1 MGTFKVNKT
10 GHLNI
15 IDEGNTVK
23 IIKKTV
29 FDSFNPDIL
38 GLGEIGI
45 KSKQINALSVIFDL
59 EGFTNFCK
67 QIDPHLA
74 VPEYLS
80 EFLNWIYD
88 KIRQESIEKTYE
100 KGYKTYADLPFLSKF
115 LGDGIL
121 FLWDTENMS
130 EVSIRNAVVS
140 MYEVC
145 VKYQTEFFPKISRK
159 IVSAPTRLRCGIARG
174 TIYSVGN
181 GNDFVGPCINM
192 SARLQKLN
200 SLTFCF
206 SRRGINP
213 NEMGEGYKDYFI
225 VRRVDIRGIGE
236 NELVCFSKNEYNKLG
251 KADKER
257 FVDLK

>member
-1 MGTFKVNKT
+1 MGTFRVEQI
-10 GHLNI
+10 GYMNI
-15 IDEGNTVK
+15 KDEEKTVK

-38 GLGEIGI
+38 GLGKIDV
-45 KSKQINALSVIFDL
+45 KSTQINALSVIFDL

-80 EFLNWIYD
+80 DFLAWIFM
-88 KIRQESIEKTYE
+88 KIREESIAESYKE
-100 KGYKTYADLPFLSKF
+100 GYTIYADLPFLSKY

-121 FLWDTENMS
+121 FLWDTEKMS
-130 EVSIRNAVVS
+130 DTAIRNVVIS

-145 VKYQTEFFPKISRK
+145 IKYQTEFIPTISKKITSPPIK
-159 IVSAPTRLRCGIARG
+159 LRCGIARG

-181 GNDFVGPCINM
+181 GSDFVGPCINM

-200 SLTFCF
+200 NLTFCF
-206 SRRGINP
+206 SRRGIDP
-213 NEMGEGYKDYFI
+213 GMLGDGYKDRFL
-225 VRRVDIRGIGE
+225 VKKVNIRGIGDD
-236 NELVCFSKNEYNKLG
+236 ELVCISKIEFNKLEQQE
-251 KADKER
+251 KEK
-257 FVDLK
+257 FKNV